1 MGHFFHMADMKTW
14 ETGHRDE
21 IRKQQPVELLAAR
34 IPICFAIHCFIM
46 FESCIVTKTLHFLLY
61 VSGEIHCII
70 YVFNFEH
77 DFSETSENSF
87 CRKCTWCHFSLREC
101 LKK

>member
-1 MGHFFHMADMKTW
+1 MGHFFDMADMKTW

-34 IPICFAIHCFIM
+34 ILNCFAIHCFIM
-46 FESCIVTKTLHFLLY
+46 FESCIVTKLLHFLLN

-70 YVFNFEH
+70 CVFNFEH
-77 DFSETSENSF
+77 AFSETSENSF